1 MVKLLNN
8 LIKYINLIIVLL
20 LVFLIMLV
28 YKLDIKTIKFNIY

>member
-28 YKLDIKTIKFNIY
+28 YKLDIKKIQFNIY